1 MPANM
6 LKLYISLP
14 SFFYLSSANK
24 PDQSGTAF
32 SCGTLALI
40 KKTELEI
47 RETHRNDYTI
57 STDKDKLDIL
67 SIHKFLANETDWAN
81 GIPINTLKKSIENS
95 LNFGLYYQN
104 KQIGFARIISDYST
118 IAYLGDVY
126 VLKEYRGKGLSKWL
140 INEIM
145 EHPNLQGLR
154 RWILLTD
161 TAEWLYK
168 KFGFTE
174 IPNPEFYMEKHNPNV
189 YKGKDKTNDTV

>member
-1 MPANM
+1 M
-6 LKLYISLP
+6 
-14 SFFYLSSANK
+14 
-24 PDQSGTAF
+24 
-32 SCGTLALI
+32 
-40 KKTELEI
+40 EI
-47 RETHRNDYTI
+47 VETHKKEYTI

-67 SIHKFLANETDWAN
+67 SIYKFLSNETDWAK
-81 GIPINTLKKSIENS
+81 GIPMNTLKISIENS
-95 LNFGLYYQN
+95 LNFGLYHNN
-104 KQIGFARIISDYST
+104 KQIGYARIISDYST
-118 IAYLGDVY
+118 IAYLGDVF

-174 IPNPEFYMEKHNPNV
+174 LPHPEFYMEKHDSNV
-189 YKGKDKTNDTV
+189 YKGIETTKGNSEES